1 MLEDRSRDRLGQRD
15 PAQDVREEPSLGKG
29 PVLSNDEYQ
38 AELLGQG
45 LRLGALF
52 KEAGVPDGIV
62 NIISGAGTTGKLL
75 SEHMRIRK
83 V

>member
-1 MLEDRSRDRLGQRD
+1 M
-15 PAQDVREEPSLGKG
+15 
-29 PVLSNDEYQ
+29 LSNDEYQ